1 MRARRPRAGRCRA
14 GDRDPPG
21 RQLLL
26 HERADRRRPVP
37 GGRRRGG
44 VRRPDLLDRR
54 AHRHAVGRARRPR
67 DRRGARG
74 RPVHGGAV
82 HPVSEDDRAG
92 PPALLPLHPQVLRAG
107 LPRDVHAA
115 PDAFR
120 SARRPPCAFRRCVLE
135 DGLAHAAGAR
145 GPLRRGARERLGAPP
160 RRPARGVATRVVR
173 LLRVLRGYLFT
184 VLGIAIGVAGLV
196 ALGAMSERIVRFI
209 EGGDRFVLGQIS
221 VAGRGMGMG
230 TGFTAGGLLPAS
242 AIRAIAAVPGVAGVQ
257 PQVMLPLN
265 PSTSQFMTLTQELVL
280 GFDLSV
286 PMPNRHYRSLPVRAG
301 RFLLEGDRRVA
312 VLGAA
317 FAASRGLGVGS
328 RLTLEG
334 ESYEVVGVL
343 DRMLT
348 APDRFVMVP
357 IADARAQWV
366 AKDALLRTVLAS
378 GAMALTAADLN
389 TGAAVGWRDGED
401 PDAVALRIRERVPA
415 VNVQLPS
422 ELSQLLQ
429 SSTAFFSAL
438 LAGIG
443 VLAFVI
449 GGLSLANTVA
459 AAVFE
464 RIRDFGVKRAL
475 GASDLQL
482 GREVLGEA
490 LAVTLVGGVAG
501 IALALALGWVID
513 GYVAGSNQQLFH
525 FSPRLLGGALAFSVL
540 LGTAAAAYATA
551 RVVSVSPA
559 EAIRRSS

>member
-1 MRARRPRAGRCRA
+1 M
-14 GDRDPPG
+14 
-21 RQLLL
+21 
-26 HERADRRRPVP
+26 
-37 GGRRRGG
+37 
-44 VRRPDLLDRR
+44 
-54 AHRHAVGRARRPR
+54 
-67 DRRGARG
+67 
-74 RPVHGGAV
+74 
-82 HPVSEDDRAG
+82 
-92 PPALLPLHPQVLRAG
+92 
-107 LPRDVHAA
+107 
-115 PDAFR
+115 
-120 SARRPPCAFRRCVLE
+120 
-135 DGLAHAAGAR
+135 
-145 GPLRRGARERLGAPP
+145 
-160 RRPARGVATRVVR
+160 
-173 LLRVLRGYLFT
+173 LRGYLFT